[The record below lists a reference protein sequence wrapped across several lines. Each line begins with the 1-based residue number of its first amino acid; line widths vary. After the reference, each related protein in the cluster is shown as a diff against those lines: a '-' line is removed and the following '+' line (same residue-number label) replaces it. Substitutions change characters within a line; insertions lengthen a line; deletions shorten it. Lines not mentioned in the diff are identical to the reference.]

1 MGAFSGT
8 NFQATLLD
16 DFPGDL
22 TMQVIKQ
29 LHTPVE
35 ERPSIPEDTN
45 EGREIL
51 TWSWLSAVSPPT
63 THCIHPRPAFDLE
76 PLEVVIGPGT
86 MSQQRRAKPTG
97 MARWRVDYVC
107 SRHCLGLDGY
117 HSEVTLDSTTNIA
130 TSRRPISPPSL
141 PDTAIGVSK
150 LIRQQTC
157 HGQKAGNSLEH
168 CLWFTQTAAY

>member
-1 MGAFSGT
+1 M
-8 NFQATLLD
+8 
-16 DFPGDL
+16 
-22 TMQVIKQ
+22 
-29 LHTPVE
+29 E

-97 MARWRVDYVC
+97 MARWRADYVC
-107 SRHCLGLDGY
+107 SRHCLGLDGE
-117 HSEVTLDSTTNIA
+117 HSEVTLDSTTNI
-130 TSRRPISPPSL
+130 TSALQHPAVQSPHNHCRTQQSESRSSSISRPVTGRRRGI
-141 PDTAIGVSK
+141 A
-150 LIRQQTC
+150 
-157 HGQKAGNSLEH
+157 
-168 CLWFTQTAAY
+168 